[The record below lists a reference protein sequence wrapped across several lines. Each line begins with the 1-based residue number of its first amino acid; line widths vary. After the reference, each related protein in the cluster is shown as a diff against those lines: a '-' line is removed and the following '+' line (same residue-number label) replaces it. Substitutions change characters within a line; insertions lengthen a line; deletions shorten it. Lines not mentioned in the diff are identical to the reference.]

1 MGWGWVGA
9 LRPLLQAWIRSGS
22 VKARVS
28 ASCTCLL
35 VKVVPAGQGCVC
47 LGDGGSDEKACAT
60 LSQVCER
67 RGAWRM
73 QWVLL
78 VRPLTLKWKF
88 LE

>member
-1 MGWGWVGA
+1 M
-9 LRPLLQAWIRSGS
+9 
-22 VKARVS
+22 
-28 ASCTCLL
+28 
-35 VKVVPAGQGCVC
+35 C
-47 LGDGGSDEKACAT
+47 LGDGGSDEKVCAT

-67 RGAWRM
+67 RGTRRM